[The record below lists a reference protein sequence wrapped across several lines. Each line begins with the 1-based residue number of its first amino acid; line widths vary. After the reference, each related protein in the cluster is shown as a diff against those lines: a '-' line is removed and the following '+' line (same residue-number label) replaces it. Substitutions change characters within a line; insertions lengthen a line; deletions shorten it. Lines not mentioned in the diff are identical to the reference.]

1 MLLLYIG
8 ILLLFVALVEGVV
21 CFVLFTYVGVYPWE
35 LWQTC
40 QHLVACI
47 EPVLLDHVYPR
58 HIIQHKQAEY
68 YWYKS
73 KFCVDMSEEQ
83 VRDAIVDGIAY
94 PTYEFTAYNIKDSG
108 IKGYEIY
115 KRLSILYL
123 MSEYY

>member
-35 LWQTC
+35 LWQTH
-40 QHLVACI
+40 QHLIACI

-58 HIIQHKQAEY
+58 HIIQHEQAEY

-73 KFCVDMSEEQ
+73 KFRTDMSEEQ
-83 VRDAIVDGIAY
+83 VRDAIVEGIAY
-94 PTYEFTAYNIKDSG
+94 PTYEFTAYDIKDSG